1 MTEMKKGI
9 LPAGPKPTRQQ
20 GMSLIGLVLVA
31 ILVVFAA
38 ITVMKVVPMYLDD
51 LKLKTI
57 FGNLEQEAMSSPNEI
72 RTRIK
77 RNLEVNQL
85 VNMFDD
91 NQFEIRQTSDGHQVS
106 IDYERRA
113 HLFGNLSVVAEFKHS
128 ARVRR

>member
-9 LPAGPKPTRQQ
+9 LPAGAKPTRQL

-38 ITVMKVVPMYLDD
+38 ITVMKIVPMYLDD
-51 LKLKTI
+51 QKLKTL
-57 FGNLEQEAMSSPNEI
+57 FANLEQESMSSPTEI

-77 RNLEVNQL
+77 RNLEINQ
-85 VNMFDD
+85 VSNKFDD
-91 NQFEIRQTSDGHQVS
+91 DQFKIRQTSDGHQVS

-113 HLFGNLSVVAEFKHS
+113 RLIGNLSVVAEFKHS
-128 ARVRR
+128 ARVQR